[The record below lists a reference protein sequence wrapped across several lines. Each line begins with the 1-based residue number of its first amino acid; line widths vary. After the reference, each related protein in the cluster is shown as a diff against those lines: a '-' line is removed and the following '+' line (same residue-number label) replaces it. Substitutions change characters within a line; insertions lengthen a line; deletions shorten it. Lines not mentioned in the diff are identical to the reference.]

1 MISFNNLNPN
11 SPITL
16 NNDNKQFASN
26 IMELNLNN
34 NSKNKNKTASK
45 RRLSRASSRASIS
58 SVAHDDTQSL
68 KIECFDDTVTCS
80 TPSKSDANSSYLD
93 DEDKSG
99 LNATMISNKAFD
111 SSYSWPK
118 YSFTFDALD
127 LCLYG
132 YVKNSETK
140 SLGHSISGLKLSLLK
155 FESNSADNNGS
166 EIDKGMGK

>member
-1 MISFNNLNPN
+1 MGNFNNFN
-11 SPITL
+11 SNSQIAI

-26 IMELNLNN
+26 NMEMNFN
-34 NSKNKNKTASK
+34 NSKNKNKTAAK
-45 RRLSRASSRASIS
+45 RRLSRASSIS
-58 SVAHDDTQSL
+58 SVAQDDNQSL
-68 KIECFDDTVTCS
+68 KIECFDDTVTCIS
-80 TPSKSDANSSYLD
+80 TPSKSDANSSFIED
-93 DEDKSG
+93 DDKSG
-99 LNATMISNKAFD
+99 LNATMISTKAFD

-155 FESNSADNNGS
+155 FESHGAENNAS
-166 EIDKGMGK
+166 EMDKGI